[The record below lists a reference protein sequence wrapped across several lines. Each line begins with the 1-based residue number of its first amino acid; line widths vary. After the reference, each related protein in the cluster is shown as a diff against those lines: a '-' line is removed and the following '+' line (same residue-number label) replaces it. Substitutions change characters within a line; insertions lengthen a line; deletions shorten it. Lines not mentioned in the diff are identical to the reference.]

1 MRRLSIWRIAMTRLL
16 AAPLALALSL
26 FLAAGAA
33 QAAKDT
39 IVIGMQD
46 EPPLLDPTQNA
57 AAAIDTIFSVN
68 VYESLTRIAEDGTV
82 KPGLATSWTI
92 GEDGK
97 LVTFKLAKGVTFH
110 DGEKLT
116 SEDVKFS
123 FTRAGA
129 ADSTN
134 PVKRHFGNIAAIET
148 PDEETVVI
156 RLKQPSSLFLFYMA
170 SGGAA
175 IFDPKSVDNNK
186 TTPIGTGPYR
196 FRQWVKGDRVVLE
209 KFPAHR
215 NADKMKI
222 RQATFKF
229 VPDAAAQVPA
239 LLAGDIDAFPTIGA
253 TEALDRFKSDSRF
266 QVVVGSTEGEVP
278 LILNN
283 AKKPFDDIR
292 VRRAV
297 AHAVDRK
304 QVIDGATSGYGVPI
318 GSHFPPHH
326 PWYVDLTNRY
336 PHDIAKAKELLKEAG
351 YPNGLEVNIKAPPFA
366 YARRSA
372 EIVAA
377 QLTDAGFRVKQE
389 PVEWAQWLDVVYKQK
404 NYDMTVVAHVS
415 PWDMDNYS
423 RGKDYYYGYQNDAF
437 DKLMKTIQTETDEA
451 KLKDLYGQAQRMVA
465 EESPNVFL
473 FQLARTGV
481 YSAKLRGIWKNIP
494 VSVTD
499 LGSLYWVD

>member
-1 MRRLSIWRIAMTRLL
+1 MRILAAPVALALLL
-16 AAPLALALSL
+16 AATSA
-26 FLAAGAA
+26 F
-33 QAAKDT
+33 AAKDT

-46 EPPLLDPTQNA
+46 EPPVLDPTLNA
-57 AAAIDTIFSVN
+57 AAAIDVIFSVN
-68 VYESLTRIAEDGTV
+68 VYESLTRIGEDGTV
-82 KPGLATSWTI
+82 KPGLATSWTV

-97 LVTFKLAKGVTFH
+97 AYTFKLPKGVVF
-110 DGEKLT
+110 DNGEKLT
-116 SEDVKFS
+116 SATVKWS
-123 FTRAGA
+123 FERAGA
-129 ADSTN
+129 GDSTN
-134 PVKRHFGNIAAIET
+134 PIKRHFGAIAAIET
-148 PDEETVVI
+148 PDPETVVL
-156 RLKQPSSLFLFYMA
+156 RLKQPSSLFLSYMA

-175 IFDPKSVDNNK
+175 IFDPKSADANK
-186 TTPIGTGPYR
+186 ATPVGTGPYK
-196 FRQWVKGDRVVLE
+196 FKQWVKGDRVVLE
-209 KFPAHR
+209 KSPTYRDQSKAQ
-215 NADKMKI
+215 I

-253 TEALDRFKSDSRF
+253 TETLDRFKADSRF
-266 QVVVGSTEGEVP
+266 QVIIGSTEGEVP

-283 AKKPFDDIR
+283 NKKPFDDIR

-297 AHAVDRK
+297 NHAIERK
-304 QVIDGATSGYGVPI
+304 AIIDGATSGYGLPI

-351 YPNGLEVNIKAPPFA
+351 YANGIDVNIKPPPFA

-377 QLTDAGFRVKQE
+377 QLAEAGIRVKIE

-415 PWDMDNYS
+415 PWDQDNYS

-437 DKLMKTIQTETDEA
+437 DKLMKAVLVESDEA
-451 KLKDLYGQAQRMVA
+451 KQKDLYGQIQRLIADEAVHAFM
-465 EESPNVFL
+465 
-473 FQLARTGV
+473 FQLPRTGV
-481 YSAKLRGIWKNIP
+481 YAAKLRGFWKSSP

-499 LGSLYWVD
+499 LASLRWVD